1 VSQPVPL
8 RARKKERTRA
18 AIARVALDLFSTRG
32 FSAVTLAEI
41 AEAAEVGQRTLF
53 RYFADKEEL
62 LFDDDGAGQA
72 GLRAAMDNRP
82 EQEPPATAVL
92 EALLSLV
99 SVWQDQREQ
108 GRRRR
113 EVIDAS
119 PALRARERAKH
130 AAYQETLLAGLTAR
144 GLDRAQGRLLAGVAV
159 ACVEEALS
167 RWYADVSPGSPGL
180 LDRLRQTFAELA
192 ELLGEIGPSALSR
205 RSPR

>member
-1 VSQPVPL
+1 VSQPLPL

-18 AIARVALDLFSTRG
+18 AIARVARELFSARG

-62 LFDDDGAGQA
+62 LFDEDAALQA
-72 GLRAAMDNRP
+72 RLRAALASRP

-99 SVWQDQREQ
+99 AEWQDQREQ
-108 GRRRR
+108 GLVRR

-130 AAYQETLLAGLTAR
+130 GAYQDVLLEGLTAR

-167 RWYADVSPGSPGL
+167 RWYADGGPGRPGL
-180 LDRLRQTFAELA
+180 MDRLQETYAELA
-192 ELLGEIGPSALSR
+192 ELHGAIEPPDVSR
-205 RSPR
+205 R